1 MLTRRRFHKVGLVL
15 TALFIC
21 GRSRAQLQDTV
32 TVRVRADETVRGVL
46 QPIEASNLT
55 IDNPTI
61 PKRRK
66 NLPRESPPGRAAPII
81 LIIVGAIAVTE
92 LLKMIRELY
101 RQTYYGGVLIDN
113 RTQPPTITSDPAI
126 PASMV
131 FVIDHDGKTSEF
143 TSDQFDLRRTQNCIE
158 VEIMLRATI
167 FIAILLMGA
176 ISASPAAV
184 AQASASSEDP
194 LLHGHALLIG
204 NAHYSDGHWAQLV
217 DIPFQLERLQE
228 GLQPHFDTVDVEKD
242 LDAAKLKGTIE
253 DFLKRYGNDENSRL
267 FIYYAGHGYSELI
280 RDRNELR
287 GYITGIDTPSNR
299 RKHASI

>member
-46 QPIEASNLT
+46 QPIEASSLT
-55 IDNPTI
+55 IEPDHSEAA
-61 PKRRK
+61 
-66 NLPRESPPGRAAPII
+66 RELAARVPPGRAAPII

-143 TSDQFDLRRTQNCIE
+143 TSDQFDLDA
-158 VEIMLRATI
+158 LK
-167 FIAILLMGA
+167 IAL
-176 ISASPAAV
+176 
-184 AQASASSEDP
+184 
-194 LLHGHALLIG
+194 
-204 NAHYSDGHWAQLV
+204 
-217 DIPFQLERLQE
+217 
-228 GLQPHFDTVDVEKD
+228 
-242 LDAAKLKGTIE
+242 KLK
-253 DFLKRYGNDENSRL
+253 
-267 FIYYAGHGYSELI
+267 
-280 RDRNELR
+280 
-287 GYITGIDTPSNR
+287 
-299 RKHASI
+299 